1 MGLNLDYVEG
11 QSVLTEEERE
21 GLKITTISTHQ
32 ELDEFEQRNIEEAI
46 KWLLSKKIT
55 LDTFLSEK
63 FIKDLHFR
71 MFGTVWGWAGTFR
84 KSNKNIGRVDS
95 LLVATEIRKLLDD
108 CSYWIKYQTFSEE
121 EVAVRFSHRLVW
133 THPFPNG
140 NGRHSRLMADIMT
153 EHIFNKSPF
162 SWGGKS
168 IKSDQD
174 IRDEYL
180 AALRE
185 ADNGSFERLIKFVR

>member
-1 MGLNLDYVEG
+1 MGLNLDYIEG
-11 QSVLTEEERE
+11 QSILTEEERE
-21 GLKITTISTHQ
+21 GLKIKTISTHQ

-71 MFGTVWGWAGTFR
+71 MFGTVWNWAGTFR
-84 KSNKNIGRVDS
+84 QSNKNIGRVDS
-95 LLVATEIRKLLDD
+95 SLVSTEVRKLLDD
-108 CSYWIKYQTFSEE
+108 CRYWLENKTFSEE
-121 EVAVRFSHRLVW
+121 EIAIRFSHRLVW
-133 THPFPNG
+133 IHSFPNG
-140 NGRHSRLMADIMT
+140 NGRHSRLMADIMM
-153 EHIFNKSPF
+153 EYIFNKPPF

-168 IKSDQD
+168 IKSDQEV
-174 IRDEYL
+174 RDEYL

-185 ADNGSFERLIKFVR
+185 ADNSSFERLIKFVR